1 MHYICGHQNHRR
13 HRFACALRLVDEH
26 CAEFSLQHARIQHR
40 HLMVHNG
47 KSQQMAVAARGV
59 TRQRTDAIG
68 VGEGARL
75 AMNFSL
81 ELVTSQQA
89 VQCSVDT
96 CDGKVALQ
104 LLINGRMS
112 VTIAQNDDQGVGR
125 KLVLRAQTAAIMN
138 DECGVFELQIL
149 AHEVAQIG

>member
-1 MHYICGHQNHRR
+1 
-13 HRFACALRLVDEH
+13 
-26 CAEFSLQHARIQHR
+26 
-40 HLMVHNG
+40 MVHDRE
-47 KSQQMAVAARGV
+47 SQQMAVATCGV

-96 CDGKVALQ
+96 CDSKVTLQ

-138 DECGVFELQIL
+138 DECGVFELQMWNR
-149 AHEVAQIG
+149 